1 MYKIS
6 EKMNKMGRIYRGR
19 QKQTKRKERT
29 RSIFS
34 ESGNC
39 AMIIRNAWTAVDMLQ
54 VMQI

>member
-1 MYKIS
+1 MS
-6 EKMNKMGRIYRGR
+6 M
-19 QKQTKRKERT
+19 QKQSKRKERT

-34 ESGNC
+34 ESGNS

>member
-1 MYKIS
+1 MS
-6 EKMNKMGRIYRGR
+6 M
-19 QKQTKRKERT
+19 QKQSKRKERT